1 MMDAGQF
8 YALLRLE
15 EASLALRAVLAL
27 RLVEQMG
34 ERSFSHD
41 QLRDTLGFTE
51 QAARTFFALLRVMGI
66 LEREQGD
73 FRLSKMASHTLAD
86 QLPSSRKPYLQMGS
100 GPEVVALVGLLRG
113 EHAPEA
119 RPLYSPDDG
128 TTTLMDEVEVGREI
142 AFGLSSRARNF
153 AYPLAAAIAKEC
165 PQASTLVDIGAGS
178 PYVGQACLQTLPGLK
193 KVQLLDRAN
202 GMQFMQE
209 LIQREGINSAKIE
222 LLTADFFRD
231 VPAADIYVLSNTAH
245 DWRPEEYRTL
255 IENIRHSMKQDGV
268 ICIHEPL
275 LLDQWNSDREWY
287 QALWMACYAMT
298 LLKLTLGAGT
308 CYSIEEHHAILA
320 QSGMRPSGSPQSTV
334 DGCTALFYEGPA

>member
-27 RLVEQMG
+27 RLVERMG
-34 ERSFSHD
+34 EKSFSHE
-41 QLRDTLGFTE
+41 QLRDDLGFTE

-66 LEREQGD
+66 LQREQGE
-73 FRLSKMASHTLAD
+73 FRLSKLASHTLAD

-100 GPEVVALVGLLRG
+100 GPEVAALIGLMRG
-113 EHAPEA
+113 EHPPEA
-119 RPLYSPDDG
+119 RPLYSPEDG
-128 TTTLMDEVEVGREI
+128 TTTLMDDVDIGREI

-153 AYPLAAAIAKEC
+153 AHPLAAAIVNQC
-165 PQASTLVDIGAGS
+165 PHASILVDIGAGS
-178 PYVGQACLQTLPGLK
+178 PYVGQACLQTLSGLK

-202 GMQFMQE
+202 GMRFMQE
-209 LIQREGINSAKIE
+209 LIQREGIDSATIE
-222 LLTADFFRD
+222 LLRADFFRD
-231 VPAADIYVLSNTAH
+231 IPTADIYVLSNTAH
-245 DWRPEEYRTL
+245 DWRPEEYCAL
-255 IENIRHSMKQDGV
+255 INNIRHSMKPGGV

-320 QSGMRPSGSPQSTV
+320 QSGLRPTGSPQPTV
-334 DGCTALFYEGPA
+334 DGCTALFYEVPA